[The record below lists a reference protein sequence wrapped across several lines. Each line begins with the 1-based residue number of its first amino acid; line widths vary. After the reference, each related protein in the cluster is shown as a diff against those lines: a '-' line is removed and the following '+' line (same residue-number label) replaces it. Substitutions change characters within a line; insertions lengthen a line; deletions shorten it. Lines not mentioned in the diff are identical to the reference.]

1 MILFLQNNFKAII
14 VYPLHNSFLP
24 TNVDDYSGVIIF
36 GGVMNVSDTKEYPG
50 LLKELNWIESLLNSN
65 IPVIGIC
72 LGAQLIAKA
81 AGAIVSPHKDN
92 LFEIGYKKI
101 FLNSSN
107 IFFKNFPKKVFHW
120 HGQGCTL
127 PEGAS
132 LIASNSTF
140 NIQAFV
146 IKEKIFGFQ
155 FHPEIN
161 KKILLNWNDHSKH
174 MLSFPGAVDKEI
186 QLKDHAKYSNS
197 VKYWFENFMKNW
209 IELY

>member
-1 MILFLQNNFKAII
+1 MKNLKKILCISHHIEPELGIINDFVLQNNFKAII

-92 LFEIGYKKI
+92 LFE
-101 FLNSSN
+101 
-107 IFFKNFPKKVFHW
+107 P
-120 HGQGCTL
+120 L
-127 PEGAS
+127 P
-132 LIASNSTF
+132 TR
-140 NIQAFV
+140 
-146 IKEKIFGFQ
+146 
-155 FHPEIN
+155 
-161 KKILLNWNDHSKH
+161 
-174 MLSFPGAVDKEI
+174 
-186 QLKDHAKYSNS
+186 
-197 VKYWFENFMKNW
+197 
-209 IELY
+209 